1 MSNFRA
7 IAAVTQVLK
16 EVLSN
21 GLTDAGLTAAVTA
34 LPLDKIDTGTSED
47 NQLNLY
53 MYMTNP
59 NAGWRN
65 RDFPSRNSQ
74 GQRVSNP
81 YLALDLHYMLTA
93 FGEEEFDAEQL
104 LGCGMLLFHE
114 LGVLPRNLIDIELT
128 NPLSTAGLSKQ
139 LEQIKIT
146 QDILSTEEVSR
157 LWTIFGA
164 KHRQSAYYKVTV
176 VLLESEKPTK
186 SALPVKQ
193 PLIYVQPFKQPLIT
207 KVSSRATPT
216 SQIIDN
222 QKILAG
228 YELVIKGTQLKG
240 DINSVN
246 ISDEQYNNFVS
257 IENDQ
262 LIIPIPDIKAGLHS
276 VQVVHEI
283 NMGDPPV
290 PHKGFTSSAE
300 AFVLSPRINSITDE
314 GGDPKTLRID
324 VSPAIVQNQKVT
336 LFLNQLTDTNP
347 LSFTFNVD
355 TSPDTPSG
363 TPPPPPSPI
372 NPIDI
377 ELTTTVPGGDY
388 LVRLRVDNAE
398 SFINDNYEAPKIEIT

>member
-16 EVLSN
+16 EFLSN

-74 GQRVSNP
+74 GQRVNNP

-128 NPLSTAGLSKQ
+128 NPLSTAGLSEQ

-176 VLLESEKPTK
+176 VLIESEKPARP
-186 SALPVKQ
+186 ALPVKK
-193 PLIYVQPFKQPLIT
+193 PLIYVQPFKQPVIT
-207 KVSSRATPT
+207 KVSSRATAADP
-216 SQIIDN
+216 IIDN

-240 DINSVN
+240 DITSVN
-246 ISDEQYNNFVS
+246 ISGETYNNFVS

-262 LIIPIPDIKAGLHS
+262 LIIPVPDIKAGLHS
-276 VQVVHEI
+276 VQVIHEI
-283 NMGDPPV
+283 NMGEPPV

-300 AFVLSPRINSITDE
+300 AFVLSPKIEEPIGVDASKTIKINT
-314 GGDPKTLRID
+314 
-324 VSPAIVQNQKVT
+324 SPVIKVGQKVT
-336 LFLNQLTDTNP
+336 LFLNEFTNTDKAFVFSINTE
-347 LSFTFNVD
+347 D
-355 TSPDTPSG
+355 PDQK
-363 TPPPPPSPI
+363 I
-372 NPIDI
+372 NPIEY
-377 ELTTTVPGGDY
+377 ELDKEFPIREYLEFPTGKY

-398 SFINDNYEAPKIEIT
+398 SQIANDYQTPMIEIT